1 MDQKIRAK
9 STKAEILEAYQALET
24 AFTEL
29 QTKQEKA
36 ARAALAVPPPVTV
49 KAVEKTVPPAETKPA
64 SPPRPETKEKPMT
77 TTPTIAEVLP
87 KIDSSVVQAQMDTVI
102 KGLTQLGEQFNT
114 ALSQLSTTM
123 LIEASRLKEI
133 STQVET
139 DSQRLTLL
147 YSVIIEEDTL
157 SKSIKQYAETAQQY
171 EETLKRQREDSEK
184 AWLGNM
190 QGWQKER
197 EETTQRWQ
205 EQEIA
210 YKKSQQRE
218 ETEYRYGLTWQRHR
232 SEEESAQQ
240 KKQQAQGLK
249 ELQEQRQQAW
259 NEREKALAEREKL
272 FEEAKAKVEKFPKD
286 LELAIKKAKEEGAGI
301 ARHQAKLKA
310 DLSAREITGEE
321 EVYRLKIQA
330 LEQEV
335 AKQTVYIDK
344 LTLQLEAALKQVQEL
359 AVKAIEGSSS
369 HSSYQALKEIA
380 LEQAKNQPKVK

>member
-9 STKAEILEAYQALET
+9 STKAEILEAYQALEI

-29 QTKQEKA
+29 QTKQAK
-36 ARAALAVPPPVTV
+36 AALAALAAPPATV
-49 KAVEKTVPPAETKPA
+49 KAVEKPAPSEETKPA
-64 SPPRPETKEKPMT
+64 SPPSSSPKEKKMT

-123 LIEASRLKEI
+123 LVEASRLKEV

-147 YSVIIEEDTL
+147 YDVIIEEDTL
-157 SKSIKQYAETAQQY
+157 SKTIKQYADTAQRY
-171 EETLKRQREDSEK
+171 EEILKQQREDSEK
-184 AWLGNM
+184 TWLGNM
-190 QGWQKER
+190 QEWQKER

-205 EQEIA
+205 EQDTV

-218 ETEYRYGLTWQRHR
+218 DTEYHYGLTWQRHR

-240 KKQQAQGLK
+240 KKQQAQSLK
-249 ELQEQRQQAW
+249 ELQEQRQRAW
-259 NEREKALAEREKL
+259 DEREKALAEREKL
-272 FEEAKAKVEKFPKD
+272 LEEAKAKVEKFPKD

-301 ARHQAKLKA
+301 ARYQAKLKA
-310 DLSAREITGEE
+310 DLAAREIAGEE

-359 AVKAIEGSSS
+359 ALKAIEGASS

-380 LEQAKNQPKVK
+380 LEQAKNQSKVK